1 MNLAPALLYPA
12 VHWMDETQ
20 TSTSDQSGVGV
31 CLLYFVRL
39 CFLPTS
45 DASAPLMQKLNR
57 HKKTARYY
65 YRAVLYFRQTQKSN
79 I

>member
-31 CLLYFVRL
+31 CLLYFVRQGL
-39 CFLPTS
+39 YVGKSKDDEKNVRARTGSNDCYACFFY
-45 DASAPLMQKLNR
+45 R
-57 HKKTARYY
+57 H
-65 YRAVLYFRQTQKSN
+65 L
-79 I
+79 